1 MPITSLVTG
10 SMKLAPI
17 QESSKMARGAGFD
30 IELKLHELNG
40 KGPVVFDDWIS
51 LISRIERAFPD
62 NIEKICLVYDSF
74 LSEFPLCHGYWRR
87 YADHKIRLCTVDE
100 VVEVFERAV
109 QSATYSV
116 GVWVDYC
123 YFSMSAFEDPSDICS
138 FKKLAALCD
147 KELGCQSNCFVNSPS
162 HSLLDGEVP
171 KSGGADE
178 ISCVVKDLFEP
189 SLSFDKSKLL
199 LQKYLSIGE
208 CLYQEA
214 CQLDEKIRTFETKIR
229 RSYFHVKPLDA
240 DQLDNWHHY
249 LDFVEKQ
256 GDFDWVVKLYE
267 RCLIPCAHY
276 PEFWM
281 RYVDFMETKGGRE
294 IANYAL
300 DRATQVFL
308 KRVPVILLFNARFK
322 EHEGNVTATRSTLLQ
337 CDDVELDL
345 NFIENIVIKANME
358 KRLGNFVAASNIFE
372 EALAMA
378 AEKKKLHTLP
388 NIYVHFSR
396 LKYMIES
403 ADAARD
409 ILIDGIKRLP
419 DCKLLLEQFIDL
431 CGTIHEL
438 RKAWNRHIRLFPCSV
453 RTAFNEQITTN
464 IKSSKLAKEEK
475 EDTIVTKPQ
484 QPSRDCNPDC
494 LVKLPLEDKKMSRLE
509 NYDSGSDQ
517 DSTNNISEQKVPVG
531 ENDDIQFEQAHIYRF
546 QSGEA
551 DGDAPKGAIL
561 PSLEVSKQLMKDVP
575 ETNVSLVSPEA
586 SEQPR
591 EDNTKCE
598 VVEGTESEQALKE
611 HSGGNDIKQKCDH
624 EPEKDTKTLSL
635 DSLSLHAWDNT
646 YIDSHPS
653 VSPACEA
660 PQETRNFDGHMLES
674 NQHNVLEG
682 SLTCSQRKTN
692 SSDSPRAEIEVV
704 NISPSSSHQS
714 PILTGPP
721 HQRIRANSSGNRHQ
735 MNNSGKFR
743 RESKFG
749 SRGHLQRRSYQH
761 QRQVSPL
768 QHLRA
773 EPGGPM
779 PTSQGYPS
787 QVASP
792 HSPQS
797 QQGSQAQHQYQATR
811 PASVT
816 PPPPKRFIGTQWNE
830 SVGAGTS
837 ITYCGFSGEYKCA
850 TCFVIDIN
858 TPIEEA
864 GLWLW
869 PFRLTEKFH
878 QQMLENHTHL
888 LHLSN
893 SQQQSRGEEWHSSTG
908 ATIDSAKSREI
919 EGNYRYLTWLEL

>member
-1 MPITSLVTG
+1 MALLMCSL
-10 SMKLAPI
+10 
-17 QESSKMARGAGFD
+17 Q
-30 IELKLHELNG
+30 
-40 KGPVVFDDWIS
+40 
-51 LISRIERAFPD
+51 
-62 NIEKICLVYDSF
+62 
-74 LSEFPLCHGYWRR
+74 
-87 YADHKIRLCTVDE
+87 
-100 VVEVFERAV
+100 
-109 QSATYSV
+109 
-116 GVWVDYC
+116 
-123 YFSMSAFEDPSDICS
+123 
-138 FKKLAALCD
+138 
-147 KELGCQSNCFVNSPS
+147 
-162 HSLLDGEVP
+162 
-171 KSGGADE
+171 
-178 ISCVVKDLFEP
+178 
-189 SLSFDKSKLL
+189 
-199 LQKYLSIGE
+199 
-208 CLYQEA
+208 
-214 CQLDEKIRTFETKIR
+214 
-229 RSYFHVKPLDA
+229 
-240 DQLDNWHHY
+240 
-249 LDFVEKQ
+249 
-256 GDFDWVVKLYE
+256 
-267 RCLIPCAHY
+267 
-276 PEFWM
+276 
-281 RYVDFMETKGGRE
+281 
-294 IANYAL
+294 
-300 DRATQVFL
+300 
-308 KRVPVILLFNARFK
+308 RVPVILLFNARFK

-419 DCKLLLEQFIDL
+419 DCKLLLEELINFAILNGGWQHIPMLDSVIQKAISPGPDMSQCLNVKDAEDVSSLYLKFIDL

-816 PPPPKRFIGTQWNE
+816 PPPP
-830 SVGAGTS
+830 STS
-837 ITYCGFSGEYKCA
+837 PSQFMQQPNYITPSQAMQSSGDHGMQNSQAFNQMWQHYYY
-850 TCFVIDIN
+850 
-858 TPIEEA
+858 
-864 GLWLW
+864 
-869 PFRLTEKFH
+869 
-878 QQMLENHTHL
+878 QQQLFQQQQQPLQQQQH
-888 LHLSN
+888 LHLSQQYPQQQIQLQQQYYSHPQQQQPYQQLQLQQQQYN
-893 SQQQSRGEEWHSSTG
+893 PQQQQQYPPQQQQQFYQQPQQQQLPQQQQHQLYRQHVEQQPPPLPPQQQIEHEQHQQQSNYNYYQQNASLAHNGTNQLGPEPASR
-908 ATIDSAKSREI
+908 IVDSQDREI
-919 EGNYRYLTWLEL
+919 PPADAREPYSSATSL